1 MQLRNATSECNFGMQ
16 LWNAT
21 SECNFGMQF
30 RNAISEC
37 NFGMQLLHKMI
48 LPVYRMNTTEIWLEI
63 LRRLA
68 VTERSL
74 VANELQKFA
83 FASHLPSPLGS
94 DKKTGVTVL
103 KLLRENNFLANHIE
117 VENQNECGDDC

>member
-1 MQLRNATSECNFGMQ
+1 
-16 LWNAT
+16 
-21 SECNFGMQF
+21 
-30 RNAISEC
+30 
-37 NFGMQLLHKMI
+37 MI

-68 VTERSL
+68 VTEQSL

-83 FASHLPSPLGS
+83 FASNLPSPLGS